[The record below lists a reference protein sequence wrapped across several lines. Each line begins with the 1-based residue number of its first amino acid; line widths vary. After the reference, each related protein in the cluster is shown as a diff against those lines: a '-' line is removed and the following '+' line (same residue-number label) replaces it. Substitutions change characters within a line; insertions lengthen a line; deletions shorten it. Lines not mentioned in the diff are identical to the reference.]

1 MKRFRTSGGSTVTT
15 LATFSTLLTL
25 GCGDRNIRDLTVGIA
40 RDSVIKIL
48 AQGST
53 ATDSTP
59 NVYREE
65 RYLYGGHM
73 ITLLMY
79 SSTGKKQATDTI
91 PESDLIPVVL
101 RDDTLT
107 GWGWEHHDSVA
118 WANNIAIKRRGS
130 Q

>member
-1 MKRFRTSGGSTVTT
+1 MPRSLTFGGPT
-15 LATFSTLLTL
+15 LATLATLLTL
-25 GCGDRNIRDLTVGIA
+25 TGCGDQNIRQLTVGIA

-48 AQGST
+48 GQGSS

-65 RYLYGGHM
+65 RYLNDGHF

-79 SSTGKKQATDTI
+79 SATGKKEGTETI
-91 PESDLIPVVL
+91 PEEELIPVVL

-107 GWGWEHHDSVA
+107 GWGWEHTDSVA
-118 WANNIAIKRRGS
+118 NVNNITLKPRAR
-130 Q
+130 